1 MSSNL
6 PWRAHARVLEM
17 DPIMRLVLTA
27 VGALIGAGMAGPGA
41 YFADALFGALVG
53 FGIAEVS
60 DLRSRQRKLETDIKR
75 LRVELK
81 ERPAAPVPAATA
93 PTPAAVAPAAPAA
106 VAPKHTPLPWHELEE
121 HEPEAH
127 ERPTPSEPSPR
138 SAAPL
143 PGAASATVR
152 PSLPPPHAELP
163 WIAAIRR
170 FFTGGNAMVRIG
182 VVVLFFGVAFLLRYM
197 AEHSHVPIEFRLM
210 GVALGSIAL
219 LVFGWRLRTARK
231 GYALAVQGGGVGIL
245 YLTVF
250 GALRLYAILPAAMAF
265 PLLACI
271 AVLSAVLAI
280 LQDSLWFA
288 LLGVTGGFLAPVLAS
303 TGQGSHVALFSYF
316 AILNFGILAVAWFKA
331 WRPLNIAGFVFTFAI
346 GTAWGVLQY
355 RAEDFASTEPFLVL
369 FFFFYLGISILF
381 TLRQPVRLTGYL
393 DGTLIFG
400 TPIVVFALQ
409 SSMLHGRLM
418 PLAYSAIAM
427 SAVYLLA
434 VLLLKR
440 RRNDPQAHMVEAF
453 IALGVAFLTL
463 AIPLALDARWNSV
476 AWALEGSAL
485 VWVGCR
491 QHRVLPRI
499 CGALLSLAAGL
510 ALSRQF
516 DLTSGHVLLMPA
528 AYMSLVTVAA
538 AALFSAG
545 TLKRN
550 RDELRDFEQAIP
562 DSLFCWSLLLW
573 VIGSLCEISHYLPNY
588 TVAAALIFV
597 TVTALLCSEIHR
609 RLELASARSAALLLW
624 PVMLVFAA
632 HAAWTLSHPG
642 ADGGRLSWPVALCGA
657 YLLMY
662 RIEGEPRAVLA
673 NMLNT
678 LSTWL
683 VCALTSW
690 ELAWTVKQLAPVGA
704 AWSLTAWALIPALL
718 LFLMPK
724 LVTRVAWPFARNRDT
739 YLFITGVGVALYLGV
754 WCLYTDGTVGGSAP
768 LTYIPLLNPMD
779 LAQAFVLLSLM
790 RYWRLL
796 KAVRSE
802 GFARLNKGIPTLCAL
817 AFLWLNAVLLRT
829 LHHWFGI
836 PFVVDTLLESTLVQT
851 SLSIFWALLALAAM
865 LLATRRKWRV
875 VWLVGAALLAV
886 VIAKLFLVDLSKV
899 GSIERI
905 VSFCGVGML
914 MLIVGY
920 LSPLPPAET
929 GAR

>member
-1 MSSNL
+1 
-6 PWRAHARVLEM
+6 M

-27 VGALIGAGMAGPGA
+27 VGALIGAGIAGPGA
-41 YFADALFGALVG
+41 YFTDALFGALVG
-53 FGIAEVS
+53 FGIAEIS
-60 DLRSRQRKLETDIKR
+60 DLRSRQRKLEADIGR
-75 LRVELK
+75 LRVELR
-81 ERPAAPVPAATA
+81 ERPAAPATAGAATTSTA
-93 PTPAAVAPAAPAA
+93 IVPTAAAPPA
-106 VAPKHTPLPWHELEE
+106 VAPKHAPLPWHELEE
-121 HEPEAH
+121 HEPPGD
-127 ERPTPSEPSPR
+127 ERPTPSAPSLR

-143 PGAASATVR
+143 PGAASATAR
-152 PSLPPPHAELP
+152 PSRPPPAAELP
-163 WIAAIRR
+163 WIAAVRR

-197 AEHSHVPIEFRLM
+197 AEHSHVPIELRLM

-250 GALRLYAILPAAMAF
+250 GALRLYGVLPAAMAF
-265 PLLACI
+265 PLLACV

-303 TGQGSHVALFSYF
+303 TGQGSHVTLFSYY

-355 RAEDFASTEPFLVL
+355 RPEDFASTEPFLVL
-369 FFFFYLGISILF
+369 FFFFYLGISVLF

-418 PLAYSAIAM
+418 PLAYSAIAL

-434 VLLLKR
+434 ALLLKR
-440 RRNDPQAHMVEAF
+440 RRNDPQADMVEAF
-453 IALGVAFLTL
+453 IALGIAFLTL
-463 AIPLALDARWNSV
+463 AIPLALDARWIAV

-491 QHRVLPRI
+491 QHRLLPRV
-499 CGALLSLAAGL
+499 CGAVLSVAAGL
-510 ALSRQF
+510 ALSKQF
-516 DLTSGHVLLMPA
+516 DLSTGHALLTPA

-538 AALFSAG
+538 ATLFSAG

-550 RDELRDFEQAIP
+550 RDGLRDFEQAIP
-562 DSLFCWSLLLW
+562 DLLFCWSLLLW
-573 VIGSLCEISHYLPNY
+573 VIGSLCEISRYLPNY
-588 TVAAALIFV
+588 TLAAALIFA
-597 TVTALLCSEIHR
+597 TATALLCSEIHR
-609 RLELASARSAALLLW
+609 RLELAAARSAALLLW

-642 ADGGRLSWPVALCGA
+642 AEGGSLSWPVTLFGA
-657 YLLMY
+657 YLLMH
-662 RIEGEPRAVLA
+662 RLEGEPRAALA
-673 NMLNT
+673 NVLHT

-683 VCALTSW
+683 VCALSSW
-690 ELAWTVKQLAPVGA
+690 ELAWDAEQLMPGGPS
-704 AWSLTAWALIPALL
+704 WSLTAWALIPALL

-724 LVTRVAWPFARNRDT
+724 LVTRVPWPFARNRDT
-739 YLFITGVGVALYLGV
+739 YLFITGVGMALYLGV
-754 WCLYTDGTVGGSAP
+754 WSLCADGTVGGSAP
-768 LTYIPLLNPMD
+768 LPYLPLLNPAD
-779 LAQAFVLLSLM
+779 LAEAFVLLTLM
-790 RYWRLL
+790 RYWRFL
-796 KAVRSE
+796 KAVRSA
-802 GFARLNKGIPTLCAL
+802 GFARLNKSIPIPALCAL
-817 AFLWLNAVLLRT
+817 AFLWLNAALLRT

-836 PFVVDTLLESTLVQT
+836 PFKFDTMVESTLVQT
-851 SLSIFWALLALAAM
+851 SLSIFWAVLALAAM
-865 LLATRRKWRV
+865 LLATRKKWRV

-886 VIAKLFLVDLSKV
+886 VIAKLFLVDLSNV

-905 VSFCGVGML
+905 VSFLGVGIL

-929 GAR
+929 AAR

>member
-1 MSSNL
+1 
-6 PWRAHARVLEM
+6 M

-27 VGALIGAGMAGPGA
+27 VGALIGAGIAGPGA
-41 YFADALFGALVG
+41 YLTDALIGALLG
-53 FGIAEVS
+53 FGIAELG
-60 DLRSRQRKLETDIKR
+60 DLRSRQRKLEADIKR
-75 LRVELK
+75 LKIELK
-81 ERPAAPVPAATA
+81 ERPAAPAT
-93 PTPAAVAPAAPAA
+93 AAPAPTS
-106 VAPKHTPLPWHELEE
+106 VAPKHTALPWHEFEE
-121 HEPEAH
+121 HAPAAD
-127 ERPTPSEPSPR
+127 ERPTPSAPPPR
-138 SAAPL
+138 SAAPS
-143 PGAASATVR
+143 PKAAIAPAR
-152 PSLPPPHAELP
+152 PSRPPPAAEPP

-170 FFTGGNAMVRIG
+170 FITGGNAMVRIG

-210 GVALGSIAL
+210 GVALGSMAL
-219 LVFGWRLRTARK
+219 LLFGWHLRSARK

-250 GALRLYAILPAAMAF
+250 GALRLYGVLPAAVAF
-265 PLLACI
+265 PLLACV

-303 TGQGSHVALFSYF
+303 TGQGSHVALFSYY

-355 RAEDFASTEPFLVL
+355 RPEHFASTEPFLVL

-434 VLLLKR
+434 ALLLKR

-453 IALGVAFLTL
+453 IALGIAFLTL
-463 AIPLALDARWNSV
+463 AIPLALDARWNAV

-491 QHRVLPRI
+491 QHRLLPRI
-499 CGALLSLAAGL
+499 CGALLSLAAGV
-510 ALSRQF
+510 ALSKQF
-516 DLTSGHVLLMPA
+516 DLSMGHALLTPA

-545 TLKRN
+545 ALKRN
-550 RDELRDFEQAIP
+550 RDELRDFEQTIP
-562 DSLFCWSLLLW
+562 GLLFCWSLLLW
-573 VIGSLCEISHYLPNY
+573 VLGSLCEISRYLPHY
-588 TVAAALIFV
+588 IVAAALIFV

-609 RLELASARSAALLLW
+609 RLELAAARSAALLLW
-624 PVMLVFAA
+624 PVMFVFAA
-632 HAAWTLSHPG
+632 HAARTLSHPG
-642 ADGGRLSWPVALCGA
+642 AEGGSLSWPIALLGA
-657 YLLMY
+657 YLIML
-662 RIEGEPRAVLA
+662 RLEGQPRAGLA
-673 NMLNT
+673 NVLHT

-683 VCALTSW
+683 ICALSSW
-690 ELAWTVKQLAPVGA
+690 EIAWGAEQLMPDGPS
-704 AWSLTAWALIPALL
+704 WPLTAWALIPALL
-718 LFLMPK
+718 LFMMPK
-724 LVTRVAWPFARNRDT
+724 LVTRVTWPFARHRDT

-754 WCLYTDGTVGGSAP
+754 WSLYADESVGSSAP
-768 LTYIPLLNPMD
+768 LPYLPLLNPLD
-779 LAQAFVLLSLM
+779 LAQSFVLLTLV
-790 RYWRLL
+790 RYWRFL

-802 GFARLNKGIPTLCAL
+802 GFARLNKGIPIPALCAL

-829 LHHWFGI
+829 LHHWLGI
-836 PFVVDTLLESTLVQT
+836 PFVVDTMLESTLVQT
-851 SLSIFWALLALAAM
+851 SLSIFWAVLALAAM
-865 LLATRRKWRV
+865 LAATRKKWRV

-929 GAR
+929 SAR

>member
-1 MSSNL
+1 
-6 PWRAHARVLEM
+6 M

-27 VGALIGAGMAGPGA
+27 VGALIGAGIAGPGA
-41 YFADALFGALVG
+41 YFTDALLGALVG
-53 FGIAEVS
+53 LGVAEIL

-75 LRVELK
+75 LKIELK
-81 ERPAAPVPAATA
+81 ERPAAPATA
-93 PTPAAVAPAAPAA
+93 GAAPSPTVIVPTAVAPATI
-106 VAPKHTPLPWHELEE
+106 APKHAPLPWHELEE
-121 HEPEAH
+121 EPSVD
-127 ERPTPSEPSPR
+127 ERPTPAAPPPR
-138 SAAPL
+138 STTPSF
-143 PGAASATVR
+143 GAAT
-152 PSLPPPHAELP
+152 PELP

-170 FFTGGNAMVRIG
+170 FFTGGNAVVRIG

-197 AEHSHVPIEFRLM
+197 AEHTHVPIEFRLM

-219 LVFGWRLRTARK
+219 LVFGWRLRSVRK

-250 GALRLYAILPAAMAF
+250 GALRLYSVLPAAMAF
-265 PLLACI
+265 PLLACV

-288 LLGVTGGFLAPVLAS
+288 LLSVTGGFLAPVLAS
-303 TGQGSHVALFSYF
+303 TGQGSHIALFSYY

-346 GTAWGVLQY
+346 GTAWGILQY
-355 RAEDFASTEPFLVL
+355 RPDDFASIEPFLVL
-369 FFFFYLGISILF
+369 YFFFYLGISILF

-434 VLLLKR
+434 ALLLKR

-516 DLTSGHVLLMPA
+516 DLNSGHVLLTLA

-545 TLKRN
+545 TLKRS
-550 RDELRDFEQAIP
+550 RDELRDFERAIP
-562 DSLFCWSLLLW
+562 DLLFCWSLLLW
-573 VIGSLCEISHYLPNY
+573 VIGSLCEIPRYLPHY

-597 TVTALLCSEIHR
+597 TVTTLLSSEIHR
-609 RLELASARSAALLLW
+609 RLALASARAAALLHW
-624 PVMLVFAA
+624 PVILVFAA
-632 HAAWTLSHPG
+632 HAALTLPHPG
-642 ADGGRLSWPVALCGA
+642 AEGGNLSWPVALIGA

-662 RIEGEPRAVLA
+662 RLEGEPRGALA
-673 NMLNT
+673 NVLNT

-683 VCALTSW
+683 VCALASW
-690 ELAWTVKQLAPVGA
+690 ELAWGA
-704 AWSLTAWALIPALL
+704 ERLLPGGASWPLTAWPLLPALL

-724 LVTRVAWPFARNRDT
+724 LVTRLRWPFARNRDT
-739 YLFITGVGVALYLGV
+739 YLFITGVGVALYLGA
-754 WCLYTDGTVGGSAP
+754 WSLCADGTAGGSAP
-768 LTYIPLLNPMD
+768 LPYLPLLNPVD
-779 LAQAFVLLSLM
+779 LAEAFVLLTLM
-790 RYWRLL
+790 RYWRFL

-802 GFARLNKGIPTLCAL
+802 GFARLNKSIPIPALCAL
-817 AFLWLNAVLLRT
+817 GFLWLNAVLLRT

-836 PFVVDTLLESTLVQT
+836 PFVVDTMIESTLVQT
-851 SLSIFWALLALAAM
+851 SLSIFWAVLALAAM
-865 LLATRRKWRV
+865 LVATRKKWRW

-905 VSFCGVGML
+905 VSFCGVGVL

-920 LSPLPPAET
+920 MSPLPPAET
-929 GAR
+929 AAQ

>member
-1 MSSNL
+1 
-6 PWRAHARVLEM
+6 M

-27 VGALIGAGMAGPGA
+27 VGALIGAGIAGPGA
-41 YFADALFGALVG
+41 YFTDALCGALVG
-53 FGIAEVS
+53 FGIAELS
-60 DLRSRQRKLETDIKR
+60 DLRSRQRKLEADLNR
-75 LRVELK
+75 LKIELK
-81 ERPAAPVPAATA
+81 GRPTAPSTAGAAPIPTTAA
-93 PTPAAVAPAAPAA
+93 PTTAAVTT
-106 VAPKHTPLPWHELEE
+106 VAPSAPLPWHEFEGEE
-121 HEPEAH
+121 KPSADA
-127 ERPTPSEPSPR
+127 RSTPSAAPPR
-138 SAAPL
+138 SAA
-143 PGAASATVR
+143 
-152 PSLPPPHAELP
+152 AELP

-197 AEHSHVPIEFRLM
+197 AEHSHVPIEFRLL

-219 LVFGWRLRTARK
+219 LVFGWRLRSARK

-250 GALRLYAILPAAMAF
+250 GALRLYAVLPAAMAF
-265 PLLACI
+265 TLLACV

-303 TGQGSHVALFSYF
+303 TGQGSHVALFSYY

-369 FFFFYLGISILF
+369 FFLFYLGISILF

-418 PLAYSAIAM
+418 PLAYSAIAL

-434 VLLLKR
+434 ALLLKR
-440 RRNDPQAHMVEAF
+440 RRNDPQADMVEAF

-499 CGALLSLAAGL
+499 CGALLGVAAGL

-516 DLTSGHVLLMPA
+516 DLTSGHALLAPA
-528 AYMSLVTVAA
+528 AYMSLVSVAV

-550 RDELRDFEQAIP
+550 RDALRDFELAIP
-562 DSLFCWSLLLW
+562 DLLFCWSLLLW
-573 VIGSLCEISHYLPNY
+573 VIGSLCEISHYLPNH
-588 TVAAALIFV
+588 TMAAALIFV
-597 TVTALLCSEIHR
+597 TVTAVLCSEIHR
-609 RLELASARSAALLLW
+609 RLELAAARSAALLLW

-632 HAAWTLSHPG
+632 HAAWTLTHPG
-642 ADGGRLSWPVALCGA
+642 ADGGNLSWPVALSGA
-657 YLLMY
+657 YFLMY
-662 RIEGEPRAVLA
+662 RLEGEPRAALA
-673 NMLNT
+673 NTLNT

-683 VCALTSW
+683 VCALASW
-690 ELAWTVKQLAPVGA
+690 EFAWTVEQLAPGGA
-704 AWSLTAWALIPALL
+704 SWRLAAWALIPAAL

-724 LVTRVAWPFARNRDT
+724 LVTRVPRPFARNRDT
-739 YLFITGVGVALYLGV
+739 YLFITGVGVALYLGA
-754 WCLYTDGTVGGSAP
+754 WSLYADGSAGGSAP
-768 LTYIPLLNPMD
+768 LPYLPLLNPVD
-779 LAQAFVLLSLM
+779 LAQAFVLLTLM
-790 RYWRLL
+790 RYWRFLRV
-796 KAVRSE
+796 VRSD
-802 GFARLNKGIPTLCAL
+802 GFARLNKGIPIPALCAL
-817 AFLWLNAVLLRT
+817 AFLWLNAALLRT

-836 PFVVDTLLESTLVQT
+836 PFVFDTMAESTLVQT
-851 SLSIFWALLALAAM
+851 SLSIFWAVLALAAM
-865 LLATRRKWRV
+865 LVATRQRWRG

-929 GAR
+929 AAR